1 MLYTE
6 QPLAVE
12 AAVDY
17 VKRTFEASASAITHA
32 GVRVEHTGPIEL
44 LSPQARHRPAPRGV
58 SLGHANITAGTLGCL
73 CRGNR
78 PPGDG
83 YTLALSNNHVL
94 ADSNRGKLG
103 DPVLQP
109 GPRDPGQYPGDLI
122 GSLERFVPIH
132 GSKPNWVDC
141 ATARVGDPRDV
152 DRLIADFG
160 GSTPRYI
167 STRRSAPPRHG
178 SARRYASR
186 ALLRD

>member
-1 MLYTE
+1 M
-6 QPLAVE
+6 
-12 AAVDY
+12 
-17 VKRTFEASASAITHA
+17 
-32 GVRVEHTGPIEL
+32 
-44 LSPQARHRPAPRGV
+44 

-78 PPGDG
+78 PPRDG

-94 ADSNRGKLG
+94 ADSNRGKPG
-103 DPVLQP
+103 DPVLEP
-109 GPRDPGQYPGDLI
+109 GPRDHGQYPGDLI

-160 GSTPRYI
+160 GSTPRYFNA
-167 STRRSAPPRHG
+167 TEHTAT
-178 SARRYASR
+178 ARIGMAVRKLGFATGLTDGIVDAVGAIERVKVSGVMR
-186 ALLRD
+186 LFVDQIVIKPQPGV